1 MSVYLVKILELLS
14 LNIEFDQSVLRV
26 RLSTEHDVELLWEID
41 QFTAEHLKAL
51 TVLGGQYKYRLSFHS
66 SWDSNKNH
74 YISFLTKTYKDQSE
88 KIYFP
93 CSEAYVNGLKAIK
106 CNEHITQIS
115 IVTPLSETPSPTDLL
130 ETEVVAPKKFNR
142 KFAWI
147 SVALMCVL
155 TVISVDNSFLHKVEI
170 KGITNV
176 KSESMSKENILN
188 GEETKTITASS
199 VEKTKPSNE
208 NESTTSVNES
218 AFPIEELNE
227 VINFNIQEGNV
238 ALTFDDGPSKFTKEI
253 TDILKTYSVGGTFFF
268 IGNNVEKHPDS
279 VQYVQANGYSIGSH
293 SMSHP
298 NFAKLPSVKQEYE
311 ILHTNR
317 LIEEIIQEKVTLFRP
332 PYGIK
337 NETTIDL
344 MNLTNS
350 KMVLWNSDTEDWKS
364 NNANEIFK
372 NVVNTKASGSIILLH
387 ESQAVIDAL
396 PRIIEY
402 LQGQDL
408 NIVSLN

>member
-1 MSVYLVKILELLS
+1 MSVYIVRLLELLS
-14 LNIEFDQSVLRV
+14 FDIEYNQSVLRV
-26 RLSTEHDVELLWEID
+26 KLSAEHDVELLWEID
-41 QFTAEHLKAL
+41 QYTAEHLKAL

-115 IVTPLSETPSPTDLL
+115 IVTPLSETPSPIDLL
-130 ETEVVAPKKFNR
+130 ETEVAAPKKFNR

-147 SVALMCVL
+147 SIALMCVL
-155 TVISVDNSFLHKVEI
+155 TIISVDNSFLHKVEI
-170 KGITNV
+170 KEITNV
-176 KSESMSKENILN
+176 KSESISKEIILN
-188 GEETKTITASS
+188 VEETETIVASS
-199 VEKTKPSNE
+199 VEKTNSS
-208 NESTTSVNES
+208 NESTTPVNEF

-253 TDILKTYSVGGTFFF
+253 TDILKTYRVGGTFFF

-317 LIEEIIQEKVTLFRP
+317 LIEEIIQEKITLFRP

-337 NETTIDL
+337 NKTTIDL

-364 NNANEIFK
+364 KNANDIFK

>member
-14 LNIEFDQSVLRV
+14 LDIEINQSVLRV

-41 QFTAEHLKAL
+41 QYTAEHLKEL
-51 TVLGGQYKYRLSFHS
+51 TVLGEQYKYRLSFHS

-106 CNEHITQIS
+106 YNEHITQIS
-115 IVTPLSETPSPTDLL
+115 IVTPLSETPSSIDLL

-147 SVALMCVL
+147 SLALMCVL
-155 TVISVDNSFLHKVEI
+155 TIISIDNSFLHKVEI

-176 KSESMSKENILN
+176 KSESIRKENIIN
-188 GEETKTITASS
+188 VEETETIKSSS
-199 VEKTKPSNE
+199 VEKTKPSNK
-208 NESTTSVNES
+208 STTSVNES
-218 AFPIEELNE
+218 AIPIEELNE

-253 TDILKTYSVGGTFFF
+253 TDILKTYEVGGTFFF

-279 VQYVQANGYSIGSH
+279 VQYVQANGYSIGNH

-317 LIEEIIQEKVTLFRP
+317 LIEELIQEKITLFRP

-372 NVVNTKASGSIILLH
+372 KVVNTKASGSIILLH